1 MKKLMFATALVASAA
16 AFADGPT
23 ALNAISFEGY
33 AADATFVNGAA
44 EKEEGGG
51 DKTPGP
57 FFYFDGDGDASS
69 VKTFATGDA
78 GAMNA
83 PTRPFYFQ
91 GVSPALNYL
100 ELSTEGGTLW
110 RSINPISATTVGE
123 ETTYGLGTAQA
134 VAATGTYLDTLVQ
147 FTPTEDGGAPELE
160 ENVDK
165 LAIWLNVDGN
175 GVTNLMVRAGFVD
188 VSGAPVASNFV
199 LTGTSVLA
207 GEWHRLTIKAVD
219 DVIDPNGYG
228 LYYKIPA
235 FIILIDGTEMAA
247 TVAPIDASFADLEG
261 AIASD
266 FTTLVAARKVFPSLV
281 QGSVGDPATLQGV
294 GFKGSG
300 ALDDIVWTEEN
311 PFQAPAALTFTLT
324 WPTSLTSVSY
334 TLDGEAGSA
343 LTILD
348 GTTTISGTNGAP
360 VTLTGSIGY
369 ANKTVTGSI
378 TANGTLALG
387 AVDISYY
394 FPLTA
399 TADQDGTASHPYEIA
414 DETGLNAFK
423 AATAAGFGK
432 TLAYQLTADVAL
444 TEAWPG
450 IGTYDNTTNA
460 DAFEGIFDGAGH
472 RISNVLFA
480 DNETGGN
487 AASTANNYRGFF
499 NQVNGATIKNL
510 TIQWNGWAPNVSTTE
525 FGGAAFVGCANNATL
540 ECLTAEGTV
549 TAGTHNN
556 AGIAVRASGL
566 TAPTTFSNCTNKM
579 ALTGNYT
586 KLGGMCA
593 ITQAGTS
600 TVTFD
605 GCVNEGSITA
615 VAVTGA
621 TNAGRDGVAGILG
634 YAANGDGN
642 TIINACVNTG
652 TIDVS
657 AGYSGTHSG
666 YTGAKAGQL
675 LGWANNSASL
685 TGANMVGTG
694 FVAVGAYSANKTSG
708 QNFATVS
715 GTTATMIADADVA
728 PGQTQYMAMTEKA
741 AYQFTAAG
749 TLIVDEALKA
759 ATVTVADP
767 TLLTLTSATSGTVTT
782 YTAAGAGGDDYVVE
796 IEGSDVVITPQ
807 EGDLEALAEAG
818 VDTNSVAAVNA
829 ALATTIEGTSIPAWQ
844 ALFLGVA
851 PTTNGLETVAIKSI
865 SINAEGNVEI
875 EMADGVTLKTGRGV
889 DIKLKLMGST
899 DLTNWT
905 QIGSDI
911 TNTKVIPAITPAQG
925 ETKKFYKVVVEFA
938 GSSAQN

>member
-1 MKKLMFATALVASAA
+1 MKKLLFAIAGAASFAAL
-16 AFADGPT
+16 
-23 ALNAISFEGY
+23 
-33 AADATFVNGAA
+33 AADPAA
-44 EKEEGGG
+44 RTGDISLVGFENYTADQTVIGYRDDGQQGQGGES
-51 DKTPGP
+51 PW
-57 FFYFDGDGDASS
+57 S
-69 VKTFATGDA
+69 ATGDDASVVKTYGGENAAVPTGISFPAPFEDA
-78 GAMNA
+78 GDK
-83 PTRPFYFQ
+83 YLD
-91 GVSPALNYL
+91 LN
-100 ELSTEGGTLW
+100 TEGAELRRAIPAAG
-110 RSINPISATTVGE
+110 
-123 ETTYGLGTAQA
+123 QA
-134 VAATGTYLDTLVQ
+134 IAADGTYIDTLVQ
-147 FTPTEDGGAPELE
+147 FTPSESAPTETDLNGA
-160 ENVDK
+160 K
-165 LAIWLNVDGN
+165 LAIWLSSENN
-175 GVTNLMVRAGFVD
+175 VTNLCVAGGFYEGAELD
-188 VSGAPVASNFV
+188 EGIPTGAPSVSPKTYK
-199 LTGTSVLA
+199 LSGTYDPST
-207 GEWHRLTIKAVD
+207 WYRLTVKAIKFVEASGSVY
-219 DVIDPNGYG
+219 VGFQIS
-228 LYYKIPA
+228 
-235 FIILIDGTEMAA
+235 IDGTPLTTDTAA
-247 TVAPIDASFADLEG
+247 YDSNAMVAFGFLNAETSLLTGNLLVPSAYAALDDN
-261 AIASD
+261 
-266 FTTLVAARKVFPSLV
+266 TLTS
-281 QGSVGDPATLQGV
+281 V
-294 GFKGSG
+294 GFKGTG
-300 ALDDIVWTEEN
+300 ALDDFVVTTV
-311 PFQAPAALTFTLT
+311 APSFEPAPIDFTLT
-324 WPTSLTSVSY
+324 WPSGLTAVSY
-334 TLDGEAGSA
+334 TLDGVDGEAVTIANGSA
-343 LTILD
+343 TIR
-348 GTTTISGTNGAP
+348 GTNGAP
-360 VTLTGSIGY
+360 VTLTGSLGY
-369 ANKTVTGSI
+369 ANKTVTGNI
-378 TANGTLALG
+378 AANGTLALG
-387 AVDISYY
+387 AVDISFY

-399 TADQDGTASHPYEIA
+399 TPDQDGTAVHPYEIA

-444 TEAWPG
+444 TAGWPG
-450 IGTYDNTTNA
+450 IGTYDNQTNA

-510 TIQWNGWAPNVSTTE
+510 TIQWNGWVPNVSTTE
-525 FGGAAFVGCANNATL
+525 FGGAAIVGCANDATL

-556 AGIAVRASGL
+556 AGIAVRACGL

-593 ITQAGTS
+593 ITQSGTS

-675 LGWANNSASL
+675 LGWAYNSASL
-685 TGANMVGTG
+685 TGANTVGTG

-715 GTTATMIADADVA
+715 GTTATMIADADVV

-741 AYQFTAAG
+741 AYQFAAAG

-759 ATVTVADP
+759 ATVTVADES
-767 TLLTLTSATSGTVTT
+767 LTLTSATVGTVTT
-782 YTAAGAGGDDYVVE
+782 YTVAAAGGDDYVVE

-807 EGDLEALAEAG
+807 AGDLEALAEAG

-865 SINAEGNVEI
+865 SIAADGTVTV

-899 DLTNWT
+899 DLSTWT

-925 ETKKFYKVVVEFA
+925 ETKKCYKVVVDFA

>member
-1 MKKLMFATALVASAA
+1 MFATALVASAA
-16 AFADGPT
+16 AFADGAT

-33 AADATFVNGAA
+33 AADATFTNGDA
-44 EKEEGGG
+44 EKGEDGN
-51 DKTPGP
+51 DKSGNP
-57 FFYFDGDGDASS
+57 FFYYDGDGDGSS
-69 VKTFATGDA
+69 VKLFATGDA
-78 GAMNA
+78 GAVTA
-83 PTRPFYFQ
+83 PARPYYFQ
-91 GVSPALNYL
+91 GVSPAEKYL

-110 RSINPISATTVGE
+110 RSINPISVTQGE
-123 ETTYGLGTAQA
+123 TTTYGLGAGQA
-134 VAATGTYLDTLVQ
+134 IATDGTYLDTLVQ
-147 FTPTEDGGAPELE
+147 FTPTEDGGAPELDGA
-160 ENVDK
+160 DK
-165 LAIWLNVDGN
+165 LAIWLNVDSN
-175 GVTNLMVRAGFVD
+175 QQTNLMVKAAVIDIDQGA
-188 VSGAPVASNFV
+188 APVATTFTITNKAV
-199 LTGTSVLA
+199 EA
-207 GEWHRLTIKAVD
+207 GHWYRLTVKAIPD
-219 DVIDPNGYG
+219 IADGNGYPG
-228 LYYKIPA
+228 FQIKL
-235 FIILIDGTEMAA
+235 DGQLLM
-247 TVAPIDASFADLEG
+247 
-261 AIASD
+261 SD
-266 FTTLVAARKVFPSLV
+266 TCTMTS
-281 QGSVGDPATLQGV
+281 GSVDLIEGSDYEDAVKDGAVFASLGGRNVSPTLQGV

-865 SINAEGNVEI
+865 SIAADGTVTV

-925 ETKKFYKVVVEFA
+925 ETKKFYKVVVDFA

>member
-16 AFADGPT
+16 AFATNPT
-23 ALNAISFEGY
+23 AINATSFEGY
-33 AADATFVNGAA
+33 TADATVVGT
-44 EKEEGGG
+44 GGG
-51 DKTPGP
+51 DKGETGVANYFYYDGESDSSLVKAFGVGENLATP
-57 FFYFDGDGDASS
+57 
-69 VKTFATGDA
+69 
-78 GAMNA
+78 NI
-83 PTRPFYFQ
+83 TRPYYYA
-91 GVSPALNYL
+91 SATPNANYL
-100 ELSTEGGTLW
+100 ELSTEGGILW
-110 RSINPISATTVGE
+110 RSINTISYDNGV
-123 ETTYGLGTAQA
+123 YDLGVSTN

-147 FTPTEDGGAPELE
+147 FTPTEDGGAPELTQD
-160 ENVDK
+160 DK
-165 LAIWLNVDGN
+165 LAIWLNVDST
-175 GVTNLMVRAGFVD
+175 GVTNLMVRAMAWTYEDEDLNPTPTSFVVNN
-188 VSGAPVASNFV
+188 VSVDANA
-199 LTGTSVLA
+199 
-207 GEWHRLTIKAVD
+207 WYRLTIKAIPSVTTGNY
-219 DVIDPNGYG
+219 IF
-228 LYYKIPA
+228 PA
-235 FIILIDGTEMAA
+235 FQIFIDGTEVAA
-247 TVAPIDASFADLEG
+247 TEAQYSSDIQTLLASRWAEG
-261 AIASD
+261 MQS
-266 FTTLVAARKVFPSLV
+266 LAAANKLFPSLAGRPSNISAV
-281 QGSVGDPATLQGV
+281 TLQGV

-324 WPTSLTSVSY
+324 WPTTLTSVSY

-378 TANGTLALG
+378 SANGTLTLPASDLG
-387 AVDISYY
+387 YY
-394 FPLTA
+394 FPMTA
-399 TADQDGTASHPYEIA
+399 TPDQDGTASHPYEIA
-414 DETGLNAFK
+414 DETGLNALR
-423 AATAAGFGK
+423 AAMAAGFGR

-444 TEAWPG
+444 TAGWPG
-450 IGTYDNTTNA
+450 IGTYDNQTNA

-472 RISNVLFA
+472 RISNVIFA

-487 AASTANNYRGFF
+487 AASAVNNYRGFF

-510 TIQWNGWAPNVSTTE
+510 TIQWNGWVPNVSTTE
-525 FGGAAFVGCANNATL
+525 FGGAAIVGCANDATL
-540 ECLTAEGTV
+540 ERLTAEGTV

-556 AGIAVRASGL
+556 AGIAVRACGL

-593 ITQAGTS
+593 ITQGGSS

-605 GCVNEGSITA
+605 GCVNEGTITA

-621 TNAGRDGVAGILG
+621 TNAGRDGVGGILG
-634 YAANGDGN
+634 YAANGDGK

-652 TIDVS
+652 TINVS
-657 AGYSGTHSG
+657 AGFSGTHSG

-675 LGWANNSASL
+675 LGWCYNTTSL
-685 TGANMVGTG
+685 TGANTVGTG
-694 FVAVGAYSANKTSG
+694 FVAVGAYSSGKTSG

-759 ATVTVADP
+759 ATVTVADES
-767 TLLTLTSATSGTVTT
+767 LTLTSATVGTVTT

-796 IEGSDVVITPQ
+796 IEGSDVVITPT
-807 EGDLEALAEAG
+807 AEDFDAIQPYLPSG
-818 VDTNSVAAVNA
+818 VETNDVAAVNA
-829 ALATTIEGTSIPAWQ
+829 LLATPIQGTTIPAWQ

-851 PTTNGLETVAIKSI
+851 PTAAGLEDVAIKSI
-865 SINAEGNVEI
+865 SFDADGKVVVT
-875 EMADGVTLKTGRGV
+875 MADGVTLKTGRGV
-889 DIKLKLMGST
+889 TINLILK
-899 DLTNWT
+899 
-905 QIGSDI
+905 GSDDLS
-911 TNTKVIPAITPAQG
+911 TWTTLQTATDSKAFTPVTPAAG

-938 GSSAQN
+938 GSSN